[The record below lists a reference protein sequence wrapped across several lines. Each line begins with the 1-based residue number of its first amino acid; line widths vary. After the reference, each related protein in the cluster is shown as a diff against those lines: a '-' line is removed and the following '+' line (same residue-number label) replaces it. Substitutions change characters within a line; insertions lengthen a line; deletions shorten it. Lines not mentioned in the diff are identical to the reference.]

1 MPTTVGGFGSA
12 VRSNPVTVSQT
23 NFAWATLLDVGPS
36 ERGRLHDRLA
46 RALRTAIRDGRLAE
60 GAAVPPSRALAEE
73 LGCSRWV
80 VTEAYGQLTAEG
92 YLTARVGSATR
103 VSWSPDNTP
112 SRPRTRRTP
121 APPPIRYDLA
131 PGLPDLR
138 AFPRRR
144 WADAVRAVTGSA
156 VHYDLGLPDPAGHA
170 VLRTTV
176 AQYLRRSRGAD
187 VRPESVSV
195 CAGITD
201 GLVRTCRALRAE
213 GIADVAM
220 ENPGWGRLRDAA
232 ASAGLRVHPV
242 PVDHDGLRVD
252 DLARTRARA
261 VIVGAAHQFPTGT
274 VLSPERRAGLVRWA
288 READGYVIED
298 DYDAEFRYDHHP
310 VAVMQGMDPG
320 RVFLLGSVS
329 KTLSPALGLGWL
341 VTPAALASALRAAN
355 PVAAAP
361 PVLDQLALATFIDR
375 GWYDAH
381 LRAARRRFRARRDL
395 LVRTLGVEVPE
406 GRVAG
411 TAAGLHI
418 LLHLPPGTDTRGT
431 VRAAA
436 TGGLRLADL
445 DDYRTKRSAER
456 ALVLGYGNISD
467 TEIPP
472 AVALL
477 REALRSVVLRQRD
490 RGGLTGST
498 PPGAGTPG
506 AGCKSLVAPRS
517 DMPSGDA

>member
-1 MPTTVGGFGSA
+1 MSITVGGFGSA
-12 VRSNPVTVSQT
+12 VLSNLVTVSQT
-23 NFAWATLLDVGPS
+23 NLAWATLLDLHPPEAG
-36 ERGRLHDRLA
+36 RRRLHDRLA
-46 RALRTAIRDGRLAE
+46 HALRTAIRDGRLVE

-80 VTEAYGQLTAEG
+80 VTEAYAQLIAEG
-92 YLTARVGSATR
+92 HLSARVGSATR
-103 VSWSPDNTP
+103 VSWTPDTTP
-112 SRPRTRRTP
+112 PRPRTRRAP
-121 APPPIRYDLA
+121 AQPPIRYDLA

-144 WADAVRAVTGSA
+144 WADAVRTVTGSA

-170 VLRTTV
+170 VLRTTI

-187 VRPESVSV
+187 AHDASVTV

-201 GLVRTCRALRAE
+201 GLVRVCRALRAE
-213 GIADVAM
+213 GIADLAM
-220 ENPGWGRLRDAA
+220 EHPGWGRLRDAA
-232 ASAGLRVHPV
+232 TSAGLRVHPV

-252 DLARTRARA
+252 DLARTPARA
-261 VIVGAAHQFPTGT
+261 VIVCAAHQFPTGT
-274 VLSPERRAGLVRWA
+274 VLSPARRARLVRWA
-288 READGYVIED
+288 REVDGFLIED
-298 DYDAEFRYDHHP
+298 DYDAEFRYDRHP
-310 VAVMQGMDPG
+310 IAVMQGMDPR

-341 VTPAALASALRAAN
+341 VAPAAMTSALREAN
-355 PVAAAP
+355 LVAAAP

-381 LRAARRRFRARRDL
+381 LRAARRRFRTRRDL
-395 LVRTLGVEVPE
+395 LVRTLGTQVPE

-418 LLHLPPGTDTRGT
+418 LLHLPDGTDTRAA

-436 TGGLRLADL
+436 AAGLRLSDL
-445 DDYRTKRSAER
+445 DDYRTKWSAEN

-472 AVALL
+472 AVTLL
-477 REALRSVVLRQRD
+477 REALR
-490 RGGLTGST
+490 
-498 PPGAGTPG
+498 PAI
-506 AGCKSLVAPRS
+506 PRS
-517 DMPSGDA
+517 RPDAH

>member
-1 MPTTVGGFGSA
+1 MSVTVGGFGSA
-12 VRSNPVTVSQT
+12 VRSNLVAVSQT
-23 NFAWATLLDVGPS
+23 NFAWATLLDVRPS
-36 ERGRLHDRLA
+36 ERGRRRLHDRLA
-46 RALRTAIRDGRLAE
+46 YALRTAIRDGRLVE

-73 LGCSRWV
+73 LRCSRWV
-80 VTEAYGQLTAEG
+80 VTEAYAQLIAEG
-92 YLTARVGSATR
+92 YLSARVGSATR
-103 VSWSPDNTP
+103 VSWTPDTAP
-112 SRPRTRRTP
+112 PRPRTRHAP
-121 APPPIRYDLA
+121 ARPPISYDLA

-156 VHYDLGLPDPAGHA
+156 LHYDLGLPDPAGHA

-187 VRPESVSV
+187 AHAAYVVV
-195 CAGITD
+195 CSGVTD
-201 GLVRTCRALRAE
+201 GLVRVCRALRAE
-213 GIADVAM
+213 GITDLAV
-220 ENPGWGRLRDAA
+220 EHPGWGRLRDAA
-232 ASAGLRVHPV
+232 TSAGLRVHPV

-252 DLARTRARA
+252 DLARTPARA

-274 VLSPERRAGLVRWA
+274 VLSPERRARLVRWA
-288 READGYVIED
+288 REVGGYLIED
-298 DYDAEFRYDHHP
+298 DYDAEFRYDRHP
-310 VAVMQGMDPG
+310 IAVMQGMEPR

-341 VTPAALASALRAAN
+341 VAPAAMTSALRAAN
-355 PVAAAP
+355 LVAAAP

-395 LVRTLGVEVPE
+395 LVRTLAAQVPE

-418 LLHLPPGTDTRGT
+418 LLHLPDRIDTHAT
-431 VRAAA
+431 VQAAA
-436 TGGLRLADL
+436 AAGLRLADL
-445 DDYRTKRSAER
+445 DDYRSKRSAEK
-456 ALVLGYGNISD
+456 ALVLGYGNIGD

-472 AVALL
+472 AVTLL
-477 REALRSVVLRQRD
+477 REVLRPARRD
-490 RGGLTGST
+490 
-498 PPGAGTPG
+498 AH
-506 AGCKSLVAPRS
+506 
-517 DMPSGDA
+517 

>member
-1 MPTTVGGFGSA
+1 MA
-12 VRSNPVTVSQT
+12 VSQT
-23 NFAWATLLDVGPS
+23 NLAWATLLDLGPP
-36 ERGRLHDRLA
+36 ERGRRRLNDRLA
-46 RALRTAIRDGRLAE
+46 HALRTAIRDGRLAE

-80 VTEAYGQLTAEG
+80 VTEAYGQLIAEG
-92 YLTARVGSATR
+92 YLAARVGSATR
-103 VSWSPDNTP
+103 VSWSPETP
-112 SRPRTRRTP
+112 QPQPHAPSAPARPS
-121 APPPIRYDLA
+121 IRYDLA

-170 VLRTTV
+170 VLRGTV

-187 VRPESVSV
+187 AGAASVSV
-195 CAGITD
+195 CAGVTD
-201 GLVRTCRALRAE
+201 GLVRTCRALRAR
-213 GIADVAM
+213 GIADLGT
-220 ENPGWGRLRDAA
+220 EDPGWGRLRDAA
-232 ASAGLRVHPV
+232 TSAGLRVHPV

-252 DLARTRARA
+252 DLARTPARA
-261 VIVGAAHQFPTGT
+261 VVVSAAHQFPTGT
-274 VLSPERRAGLVRWA
+274 VLSPARRAGLVRWA
-288 READGYVIED
+288 REVDGFVIED
-298 DYDAEFRYDHHP
+298 DYDAEFRYDRHP
-310 VAVMQGMDPG
+310 VAVMQGMDSS

-341 VTPAALASALRAAN
+341 VASPALIPALRAAN

-381 LRAARRRFRARRDL
+381 LRAARRRFRSRRDL
-395 LVRTLGVEVPE
+395 LVRTLGAQVPE

-418 LLHLPPGTDTRGT
+418 LLHLPDGTDTRGT

-436 TGGLRLADL
+436 ATGLRLVDL
-445 DDYRTKRSAER
+445 DDYRAHGPGER
-456 ALVLGYGNISD
+456 ALVLGYGNITD

-477 REALRSVVLRQRD
+477 RKALRSER
-490 RGGLTGST
+490 
-498 PPGAGTPG
+498 
-506 AGCKSLVAPRS
+506 
-517 DMPSGDA
+517 

>member
-1 MPTTVGGFGSA
+1 VA
-12 VRSNPVTVSQT
+12 VSQT
-23 NFAWATLLDVGPS
+23 NFAWATLLDVGPP
-36 ERGRLHDRLA
+36 EGGRRRLHDRLA
-46 RALRTAIRDGRLAE
+46 HALRTSIRDGRLAE
-60 GAAVPPSRALAEE
+60 HAAVPPSRALAEE

-80 VTEAYGQLTAEG
+80 VTEAYGQLVAEG
-92 YLTARVGSATR
+92 YLAARVGSATR
-103 VSWSPDNTP
+103 VAWSPDTV
-112 SRPRTRRTP
+112 
-121 APPPIRYDLA
+121 PPPPPARRAPARPAIRYDLA

-156 VHYDLGLPDPAGHA
+156 VRYDLGVPDPAGHA
-170 VLRTTV
+170 AVRTTV

-187 VRPESVSV
+187 AHAAAVSV
-195 CAGITD
+195 CAGVTD

-213 GIADVAM
+213 GIADVAV
-220 ENPGWGRLRDAA
+220 EQPGWGRLQDAA
-232 ASAGLRVHPV
+232 TSAGLRVHPV
-242 PVDHDGLRVD
+242 PVDHDGLHVD
-252 DLARTRARA
+252 ALARTPARA

-274 VLSPERRAGLVRWA
+274 VLSPARRAALVRWA
-288 READGYVIED
+288 REAHGFVIED
-298 DYDAEFRYDHHP
+298 DYDAEFRYDRHP
-310 VAVMQGMDPG
+310 VAVMQGMDPS

-341 VTPAALASALRAAN
+341 VAPAALNPVLRAAN
-355 PVAAAP
+355 LVAAAP

-381 LRAARRRFRARRDL
+381 LRTARRRFRSRRDL
-395 LVRTLGVEVPE
+395 LVRTLAAQIPQ

-418 LLHLPPGTDTRGT
+418 LLQLPDGTDTRGT

-436 TGGLRLADL
+436 GFGLRLADL
-445 DDYRTKRSAER
+445 DDYRAQRPAEP

-467 TEIPP
+467 SEISP

-477 REALRSVVLRQRD
+477 REALRAPA
-490 RGGLTGST
+490 T
-498 PPGAGTPG
+498 PPATP
-506 AGCKSLVAPRS
+506 AAQLAHDDR
-517 DMPSGDA
+517 

>member
-1 MPTTVGGFGSA
+1 MSVTVGGFGPA
-12 VRSNPVTVSQT
+12 VRSNLVAVSQT
-23 NFAWATLLDVGPS
+23 NFAWATLLDVGSPA
-36 ERGRLHDRLA
+36 RGRLHDRLA
-46 RALRTAIRDGRLAE
+46 HALRTAIREGRLPE

-80 VTEAYGQLTAEG
+80 VTEAYGQLVAEG
-92 YLTARVGSATR
+92 YLAARVGSATR
-103 VSWSPDNTP
+103 VSWSPDPSSPDT
-112 SRPRTRRTP
+112 SRPRATTP
-121 APPPIRYDLA
+121 QPIRYDLA

-144 WADAVRAVTGSA
+144 WADAVRSVTSSA
-156 VHYDLGLPDPAGHA
+156 IHYDLGLPDPAGHA

-187 VRPESVSV
+187 PASLFV
-195 CAGITD
+195 CAGVTD

-213 GIADVAM
+213 GIADVAV
-220 ENPGWGRLRDAA
+220 EDPGWGRLRDAVT
-232 ASAGLRVHPV
+232 SAGLRVHPV
-242 PVDHDGLRVD
+242 PVDDDGLRVD
-252 DLARTRARA
+252 DLARTPARA
-261 VIVGAAHQFPTGT
+261 VVVGAAHQFPTGT
-274 VLSPERRAGLVRWA
+274 VLSPDRRARLVRWA
-288 READGYVIED
+288 REVDGFVVED
-298 DYDAEFRYDHHP
+298 DYDAEFRYDHRP
-310 VAVMQGMDPG
+310 VAVMQGMDPS
-320 RVFLLGSVS
+320 RVFLLGSIS

-341 VTPAALASALRAAN
+341 VAPGAMTATLRAAN

-381 LRAARRRFRARRDL
+381 LRASRRRFRARRDL
-395 LVRTLGVEVPE
+395 LVRTLDAEVPQ

-418 LLHLPPGTDTRGT
+418 VVHLPDSTDTGGV

-436 TGGLRLADL
+436 AAGLRLADL
-445 DDYRTKRSAER
+445 DDYRTERSQER
-456 ALVLGYGNISD
+456 ALVLGYGNIGD

-477 REALRSVVLRQRD
+477 CDALRSS
-490 RGGLTGST
+490 G
-498 PPGAGTPG
+498 
-506 AGCKSLVAPRS
+506 PRLALAETR
-517 DMPSGDA
+517 P

>member
-1 MPTTVGGFGSA
+1 V
-12 VRSNPVTVSQT
+12 VVSQT
-23 NFAWATLLDVGPS
+23 NLALATLLDVGPPDG
-36 ERGRLHDRLA
+36 RRLHDRLA
-46 RALRTAIRDGRLAE
+46 HALRAAIRDGRLAE
-60 GAAVPPSRALAEE
+60 GSAVPPSRALAEE

-92 YLTARVGSATR
+92 YLAARVGSATR
-103 VSWSPDNTP
+103 VSWSPDVP
-112 SRPRTRRTP
+112 PRQRIRHAP
-121 APPPIRYDLA
+121 EPPPIRYDLA

-138 AFPRRR
+138 AFPRKR

-187 VRPESVSV
+187 AGAVFI

-201 GLVRTCRALRAE
+201 GFVRTCRALHAT
-213 GIADVAM
+213 GIADLAV
-220 ENPGWGRLRDAA
+220 EDPGWGRLRDAA
-232 ASAGLRVHPV
+232 TSAGLRVHPV
-242 PVDHDGLRVD
+242 RVDDDGLSVD
-252 DLARTRARA
+252 DLARTPARA
-261 VIVGAAHQFPTGT
+261 VIVGAAHQFPTGA
-274 VLSPERRAGLVRWA
+274 VLSPARRASLVRWA
-288 READGYVIED
+288 REVDGYVIED

-341 VTPAALASALRAAN
+341 VAPTAMTQTLRSANL
-355 PVAAAP
+355 VAAAP

-395 LVRTLGVEVPE
+395 LVRTLGAEVPA
-406 GRVAG
+406 GRIAG

-418 LLHLPPGTDTRGT
+418 VLHLPDGTDTRAT

-436 TGGLRLADL
+436 AAGLGLADL
-445 DDYRTKRSAER
+445 NDYHTKRSAER

-472 AVALL
+472 AVTLL
-477 REALRSVVLRQRD
+477 SEALR
-490 RGGLTGST
+490 
-498 PPGAGTPG
+498 
-506 AGCKSLVAPRS
+506 
-517 DMPSGDA
+517 

>member
-1 MPTTVGGFGSA
+1 MP
-12 VRSNPVTVSQT
+12 VSRT
-23 NFAWATLLDVGPS
+23 NFAWATLLDVGTS
-36 ERGRLHDRLA
+36 ARGRLHDRLA
-46 RALRTAIRDGRLAE
+46 LALRTAIRDGRLAE

-92 YLTARVGSATR
+92 YLAARVGSATR
-103 VSWSPDNTP
+103 VAWSPDTAPRLLTARILTP
-112 SRPRTRRTP
+112 QPV
-121 APPPIRYDLA
+121 RYDLA
-131 PGLPDLR
+131 PGVPDLR

-144 WADAVRAVTGSA
+144 WADAVRAVTGT
-156 VHYDLGLPDPAGHA
+156 VGHDDLGLPDPAGHA
-170 VLRTTV
+170 VVRTTV

-187 VRPESVSV
+187 SHAGSVIM

-220 ENPGWGRLRDAA
+220 EHPGWVRLRDAVT
-232 ASAGLRVHPV
+232 SVGLRVHPV
-242 PVDHDGLRVD
+242 PVDDDGLLVD
-252 DLARTRARA
+252 DLARTPARA
-261 VIVGAAHQFPTGT
+261 VVVGAAHQFPAGS
-274 VLSPERRAGLVRWA
+274 VLSPARRARLVRWA
-288 READGYVIED
+288 REVDGFVIED

-310 VAVMQGMDPG
+310 VAVVQGMDPG

-341 VTPAALASALRAAN
+341 VAPTAMTPVLRAAN
-355 PVAAAP
+355 PVAVAP
-361 PVLDQLALATFIDR
+361 PVLDQLALAIFIDR

-381 LRAARRRFRARRDL
+381 LRAARRRYRARRDV
-395 LVRTLGVEVPE
+395 LVRTLGSQVPA
-406 GRVAG
+406 GRGAG

-418 LLHLPPGTDTRGT
+418 LLHLPGGTDTQAV

-436 TGGLRLADL
+436 AAGLGVSDL
-445 DDYRTKRSAER
+445 DDYRTEPSADR
-456 ALVLGYGNISD
+456 ALVLGYGNITD

-477 REALRSVVLRQRD
+477 REAL
-490 RGGLTGST
+490 T
-498 PPGAGTPG
+498 
-506 AGCKSLVAPRS
+506 
-517 DMPSGDA
+517 SG